1 MSGVRIHNTVTGIR
15 VPRARLT
22 RLAEIV
28 LHAQGVAKS
37 VNLIL
42 VADSTM
48 RQLNRRFRR
57 QDKTTDV
64 LSFAME
70 EDIEPLLGEIYIS
83 IPTARRNA
91 TGDGRRLNEELL
103 QLFCHGLLHLTG
115 THHPNAKARA
125 EMKRLEDQYLLH
137 LEKDRK
143 R

>member
-1 MSGVRIHNTVTGIR
+1 MSGVRIHNTVAGIR

-28 LHAQGVAKS
+28 LHAQGVMKS

-48 RQLNRRFRR
+48 RQLNRHFRR

-64 LSFAME
+64 LSFAMD
-70 EDIEPLLGEIYIS
+70 EDIDPLLGEIYIS
-83 IPTARRNA
+83 IPTAKRNA
-91 TGDGRRLNEELL
+91 AGDGRKLDEELL

-137 LEKDRK
+137 LEKSRK

>member
-1 MSGVRIHNTVTGIR
+1 MSGVRIHNTVAGIR

-28 LHAQGVAKS
+28 LRRQGVTKS

-48 RQLNRRFRR
+48 RQLNRRFRG

-70 EDIEPLLGEIYIS
+70 EDIDPLLGEIYIS

-91 TGDGRRLNEELL
+91 VGDGRRLDEELL

-125 EMKRLEDQYLLH
+125 EMKRLEDQYLSH
-137 LEKDRK
+137 LKKSRK

>member
-1 MSGVRIHNTVTGIR
+1 MSGVRIHNTVTGLR
-15 VPRARLT
+15 VPRAKLT

-28 LHAQGVAKS
+28 LCARGEAKS

-48 RQLNRRFRR
+48 RHLNQRFRR

-70 EDIEPLLGEIYIS
+70 EEIDPLLGEIYIS
-83 IPTARRNA
+83 VPTARRNA
-91 TGDGRRLNEELL
+91 IGNGRRLDEELL

-125 EMKRLEDQYLLH
+125 KMKRLEDQYLTR
-137 LEKDRK
+137 LEKSGNR
-143 R
+143 

>member
-1 MSGVRIHNTVTGIR
+1 MSGVRIHNTMTGIR

-28 LHAQGVAKS
+28 LRAQGVAKS

-42 VADSTM
+42 VADSAM

-57 QDKTTDV
+57 RDQTTDV

-70 EDIEPLLGEIYIS
+70 EDIDPLLGEIYIS

-91 TGDGRRLNEELL
+91 AGDGRRLDEELL
-103 QLFCHGLLHLTG
+103 RLFCHGLLHLTG

-125 EMKRLEDQYLLH
+125 EMKRLEDQYLWH
-137 LEKDRK
+137 LEKSGK

>member
-1 MSGVRIHNTVTGIR
+1 MSGVRIYNTVTGIR
-15 VPRARLT
+15 LPRAGLT

-28 LHAQGVAKS
+28 LHARGVARS

-57 QDKTTDV
+57 QDRTTDV

-70 EDIEPLLGEIYIS
+70 EDGDSLLGEIYIS
-83 IPTARRNA
+83 IPTAKRNA
-91 TGDGRRLNEELL
+91 AGDGRRLDEELL
-103 QLFCHGLLHLTG
+103 HLFCHGLLHLTG

>member
-1 MSGVRIHNTVTGIR
+1 VAGIR
-15 VPRARLT
+15 VPRAKLT

-28 LHAQGVAKS
+28 LHAQSVTKS

-57 QDKTTDV
+57 QDRTTDV

-70 EDIEPLLGEIYIS
+70 EGIDPLLGEIYIS

-91 TGDGRRLNEELL
+91 AGDGRRLDEELL

-137 LEKDRK
+137 LEKSRK

>member
-1 MSGVRIHNTVTGIR
+1 MSGVNIHNTVAGTR
-15 VPRARLT
+15 VPRAKLT

-37 VNLIL
+37 VNLVL

-70 EDIEPLLGEIYIS
+70 DACDPLLGEIYIS

-91 TGDGRRLNEELL
+91 AGDGRRLEEELL
-103 QLFCHGLLHLTG
+103 QLFSHGLLHLTG

-125 EMKRLEDQYLLH
+125 EMKRLEDQYLLL
-137 LEKDRK
+137 LEKSGK

>member
-1 MSGVRIHNTVTGIR
+1 MSGVRIHNIVTGIR

-42 VADSTM
+42 VTDNTM

-70 EDIEPLLGEIYIS
+70 EDSDPLLGEIYIS
-83 IPTARRNA
+83 IPTAKRNA
-91 TGDGRRLNEELL
+91 AGDGRRLDEELL
-103 QLFCHGLLHLTG
+103 RLFCHGLLHLTG

-125 EMKRLEDQYLLH
+125 EMKRLEDRYLLH
-137 LEKDRK
+137 LEKDAK

>member
-15 VPRARLT
+15 VPRTRLT

-28 LHAQGVAKS
+28 LRAQGAAKS

-48 RQLNRRFRR
+48 RQLNRRFR
-57 QDKTTDV
+57 QLDKTTDV

-70 EDIEPLLGEIYIS
+70 EDIDPLLGEIYIS
-83 IPTARRNA
+83 IPTAKRNA
-91 TGDGRRLNEELL
+91 AGDGCGLNEELL
-103 QLFCHGLLHLTG
+103 RLFCHGLLHLTG

-125 EMKRLEDQYLLH
+125 EMKRLEDQYLSH
-137 LEKDRK
+137 LEQSRK
-143 R
+143 C

>member
-1 MSGVRIHNTVTGIR
+1 MSVVRIYNTVAGVRL
-15 VPRARLT
+15 PRAKLA

-28 LHAQGVAKS
+28 LRARGATKS

-57 QDKTTDV
+57 RDQTTDV

-70 EDIEPLLGEIYIS
+70 EEIDPLFGEVYIS

-91 TGDGRRLNEELL
+91 VGYGRGLEEELL
-103 QLFCHGLLHLTG
+103 RLFCHGLLHLKG
-115 THHPNAKARA
+115 IHHPNAKARA
-125 EMKRLEDQYLLH
+125 EVKRLEDQYLLR
-137 LEKDRK
+137 LEKSRK

>member
-1 MSGVRIHNTVTGIR
+1 MSSARIHNTVAGVR
-15 VPRARLT
+15 VPRAKLA

-28 LHAQGVAKS
+28 LRAHGATKS
-37 VNLIL
+37 VNLIF
-42 VADSTM
+42 VADGTM
-48 RQLNRRFRR
+48 RQLNRRFRG

-64 LSFAME
+64 LSFTMD
-70 EDIEPLLGEIYIS
+70 EDIDPLLGEIYIS

-91 TGDGRRLNEELL
+91 AGDGRRLDDELL

-125 EMKRLEDQYLLH
+125 EMKRLENEYLLQMQ
-137 LEKDRK
+137 KSRK

>member
-1 MSGVRIHNTVTGIR
+1 MSGVRIDNTVAGIR

-28 LHAQGVAKS
+28 LRAQGAAKS

-57 QDKTTDV
+57 RDRTTDV

-70 EDIEPLLGEIYIS
+70 EDSDPLLGEIYIS
-83 IPTARRNA
+83 IPTAKRNA
-91 TGDGRRLNEELL
+91 AGDGRRLDEELL
-103 QLFCHGLLHLTG
+103 RLFCHGLLHLTG
-115 THHPNAKARA
+115 IHHPNAKARA
-125 EMKRLEDQYLLH
+125 EMKRLEDRYLLH
-137 LEKDRK
+137 LEKDAK

>member
-1 MSGVRIHNTVTGIR
+1 MSGVRIDNTVAGIR

-28 LHAQGVAKS
+28 LRAQGAAKS

-42 VADSTM
+42 VADCTM

-57 QDKTTDV
+57 RDRTTDV

-70 EDIEPLLGEIYIS
+70 EDSDPLLGEIYIS
-83 IPTARRNA
+83 IPTAKRNA
-91 TGDGRRLNEELL
+91 AGDGRRLDEELL
-103 QLFCHGLLHLTG
+103 RLFCHGLLHLTG

-125 EMKRLEDQYLLH
+125 EMKRLEDRYLLH
-137 LEKDRK
+137 LEKDAK

>member
-1 MSGVRIHNTVTGIR
+1 MSGIRIHNTVVGTR
-15 VPRARLT
+15 LPRARLI

-42 VADSTM
+42 VADITM

-70 EDIEPLLGEIYIS
+70 EDNDPLLGEIYIS

-91 TGDGRRLNEELL
+91 ADDGRGFDEELL
-103 QLFCHGLLHLTG
+103 HLLCHGLLHLTG

-137 LEKDRK
+137 LKKSGK

>member
-1 MSGVRIHNTVTGIR
+1 MSGVRIDNTVAGIR
-15 VPRARLT
+15 VPRARLM

-28 LHAQGVAKS
+28 LRAQGAAKS

-57 QDKTTDV
+57 RDRTTDV

-70 EDIEPLLGEIYIS
+70 EDSDPLLGEIYIS
-83 IPTARRNA
+83 IPTAKRNA
-91 TGDGRRLNEELL
+91 AGDGRRLDEELL
-103 QLFCHGLLHLTG
+103 RLFCHGLLHLTG
-115 THHPNAKARA
+115 THHPNAKTRA
-125 EMKRLEDQYLLH
+125 EMKRLEDRYLLH
-137 LEKDRK
+137 LEKDAK

>member
-1 MSGVRIHNTVTGIR
+1 MSGLRIHNTVAGIR
-15 VPRARLT
+15 APRARLT
-22 RLAEIV
+22 RLAEIIRR
-28 LHAQGVAKS
+28 AQGITKS

-70 EDIEPLLGEIYIS
+70 DDAGPLLGEIYIS

-91 TGDGRRLNEELL
+91 AGDGRRLDEELL
-103 QLFCHGLLHLTG
+103 HLFCHGLLHLSG

-125 EMKRLEDQYLLH
+125 EMKRLEEQYLSH
-137 LEKDRK
+137 LEKSRK

>member
-1 MSGVRIHNTVTGIR
+1 MSGVRIDNTVAGIR
-15 VPRARLT
+15 VPRARLM

-28 LHAQGVAKS
+28 LRAQGAAKS

-42 VADSTM
+42 VADCTM

-57 QDKTTDV
+57 RDRTTDV

-70 EDIEPLLGEIYIS
+70 EDSDPLLGEIYIS
-83 IPTARRNA
+83 IPTAKRNA
-91 TGDGRRLNEELL
+91 AGDGRRLDEELL
-103 QLFCHGLLHLTG
+103 RLFCHGLLHLTG

-125 EMKRLEDQYLLH
+125 EMKRLEDRYLLH
-137 LEKDRK
+137 LEKDAK

>member
-1 MSGVRIHNTVTGIR
+1 MSGVRIDNTVAGIH

-28 LHAQGVAKS
+28 LHAQGAAKS

-57 QDKTTDV
+57 RDRTTDV

-70 EDIEPLLGEIYIS
+70 EDSDPLLGEIYIS

-91 TGDGRRLNEELL
+91 AGDGRELAEELL
-103 QLFCHGLLHLTG
+103 RLFCHGLLHLTG
-115 THHPNAKARA
+115 THHPNAKTRA
-125 EMKRLEDQYLLH
+125 EMKRLEDRYLLH
-137 LEKDRK
+137 LEKDAK

>member
-1 MSGVRIHNTVTGIR
+1 MSGVRIHNTVAGIR
-15 VPRARLT
+15 VPRAKLT

-57 QDKTTDV
+57 QDTTTDV

-70 EDIEPLLGEIYIS
+70 ENIDPLLGEIYIS

-91 TGDGRRLNEELL
+91 VGDGRRLDEELL

-137 LEKDRK
+137 LEKCRK

>member
-1 MSGVRIHNTVTGIR
+1 MSGVRIHNTVAGIR
-15 VPRARLT
+15 VPRAKLT

-28 LHAQGVAKS
+28 LHAQSVTKS

-57 QDKTTDV
+57 QDRTTDV

-70 EDIEPLLGEIYIS
+70 EGIDPLLGEIYIS

-91 TGDGRRLNEELL
+91 AGDGRRLDEELL

-137 LEKDRK
+137 LEKSRK

>member
-1 MSGVRIHNTVTGIR
+1 MSGVRIHNTVAGIR

-28 LHAQGVAKS
+28 LRAQGVAKS

-42 VADSTM
+42 VGDSTM

-70 EDIEPLLGEIYIS
+70 EDIDPLLGEIYIS

-91 TGDGRRLNEELL
+91 AGDRRRLDEELL

-137 LEKDRK
+137 LEKSRK